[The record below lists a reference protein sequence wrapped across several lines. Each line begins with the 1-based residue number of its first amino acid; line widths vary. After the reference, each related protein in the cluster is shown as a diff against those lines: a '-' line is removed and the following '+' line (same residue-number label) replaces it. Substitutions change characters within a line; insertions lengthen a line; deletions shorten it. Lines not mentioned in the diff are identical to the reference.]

1 MRNRRL
7 DRPLQPVV
15 SDCRNLAGLCQSFV
29 QIVDANGVSFL
40 DWSSIRLSTALQVEF
55 QVLRESLRYPKG
67 RTRSSVDCSRG
78 PAHSLEVRSVAP
90 SRDDIP
96 AKKTRLRGIV
106 STMGAALAMAYG
118 WPGSATAEKI
128 EAALARAYQNNPQLN
143 AQRATVRQTDEGVT
157 RALSGYRP
165 TISANASAGKGFL
178 DAQASIPTSLLSTP
192 INVPIN
198 IRTTLDTWSVGVNAS
213 QNLLN
218 AQTPNRTRAAE
229 AQVFAARET
238 LRVIEQSVLLS
249 AASVYMDVLRD
260 TANLN
265 LQRDNVRVLRQT
277 LKVTQDRYDA
287 GLVTTTDVD
296 QAQAQLAA
304 AEASLAAAESS
315 LMTTK
320 ANYRR
325 IIGNE
330 AQNLSPG
337 MPVDRF
343 SPRTLEAAIVQSL
356 SQNPSV
362 TAAMYNVDVAQ
373 LQVKIAEAGLYPTLA
388 LFGSV
393 QQQQFIGSD
402 FDLKILNSAV
412 LTRLTVPIYQGGSE
426 YSAIRQNKEAV
437 GQQRLNLDQV
447 RDQVRANVAQYWGQV
462 QATKPQTEAAE
473 RQVKYAESALNG
485 VRDEARVGQRT
496 TLDVLNAIQALLN
509 ARVSLI
515 TAQHD
520 RVVASYNLLSA
531 VGGLSA
537 AVMGLPV
544 QLYDPGGHYHQ
555 VRDSWFGIRTPDG
568 R

>member
-1 MRNRRL
+1 MNGLPGMR
-7 DRPLQPVV
+7 
-15 SDCRNLAGLCQSFV
+15 
-29 QIVDANGVSFL
+29 GVKVF
-40 DWSSIRLSTALQVEF
+40 T
-55 QVLRESLRYPKG
+55 
-67 RTRSSVDCSRG
+67 
-78 PAHSLEVRSVAP
+78 
-90 SRDDIP
+90 
-96 AKKTRLRGIV
+96 
-106 STMGAALAMAYG
+106 GAAAAVLLLANMGPEPAL
-118 WPGSATAEKI
+118 ADTI
-128 EAALARAYQNNPQLN
+128 EAALVRAYQNNPQLN
-143 AQRATVRQTDEGVT
+143 AQRATVRQTDEGVAQ
-157 RALSGYRP
+157 ALSGYRP
-165 TISANASAGKGFL
+165 TVSADATAGKGFL
-178 DAQASIPTSLLSTP
+178 DAQASIPTNLLSTP

-213 QNLLN
+213 QNLFN
-218 AQTPNRTRAAE
+218 ARTPNRTRAAE
-229 AQVFAARET
+229 AKVFAARET

-260 TANLN
+260 TATLD

-304 AEASLAAAESS
+304 AEASLAAAESA

-325 IIGNE
+325 IIGSD
-330 AQNLSPG
+330 AQSLSPA

-343 SPRTLEAAIVQSL
+343 SPRTLEAAIAQSL

-362 TAAMYNVDVAQ
+362 TAAMYDVDVAQ

-388 LFGSV
+388 LLGSV
-393 QQQQFIGSD
+393 QQFQLSGGD
-402 FDLKILNSAV
+402 FNLKVLNSGV
-412 LTRLTVPIYQGGSE
+412 LTRLSVPLYQGGSE

-447 RDQVRANVAQYWGQV
+447 RDQIRANVAQYWGQV
-462 QATKPQTEAAE
+462 QATKAQTEAAE

-520 RVVASYNLLSA
+520 RVVASYNLLSG
-531 VGGLSA
+531 VGRLSA
-537 AVMGLPV
+537 AVMALPV
-544 QLYDPGGHYHQ
+544 QFYDPSVHYHQ
-555 VRDSWFGIRTPDG
+555 VRDSWFGVRTPDG

>member
-1 MRNRRL
+1 
-7 DRPLQPVV
+7 
-15 SDCRNLAGLCQSFV
+15 
-29 QIVDANGVSFL
+29 L
-40 DWSSIRLSTALQVEF
+40 DWGGIMLSTALQVEF
-55 QVLRESLRYPKG
+55 AVLRESLRDPKG
-67 RTRSSVDCSRG
+67 PQRSSADCSRG
-78 PAHSLEVRSVAP
+78 PARSLEVAAVAP
-90 SRDDIP
+90 ACHDIP
-96 AKKTRLRGIV
+96 AKKIRLRGIV
-106 STMGAALAMAYG
+106 RTMGAALAMAYG

-143 AQRATVRQTDEGVT
+143 AQRATVRQTDEGVAQ
-157 RALSGYRP
+157 ALSGYRP
-165 TISANASAGKGFL
+165 TVSADATAGKGFL
-178 DAQASIPTSLLSTP
+178 DAQASIPTNLLSTP

-213 QNLLN
+213 QNLFN
-218 AQTPNRTRAAE
+218 ARTPNRTRAAE
-229 AQVFAARET
+229 AKVFAARET

-260 TANLN
+260 TATLD

-325 IIGNE
+325 IIGSD
-330 AQNLSPG
+330 AQNLSPA

-343 SPRTLEAAIVQSL
+343 SPRTLEAAIAQSL

-362 TAAMYNVDVAQ
+362 TAAMYDVDVAQ

-388 LFGSV
+388 LLGSV
-393 QQQQFIGSD
+393 QQFQLSGGD
-402 FDLKILNSAV
+402 FNLKVLNSGV
-412 LTRLTVPIYQGGSE
+412 LTRLSVPIYQGGSE

-462 QATKPQTEAAE
+462 QATKAQTEAAE

-520 RVVASYNLLSA
+520 RVVASYNLLSG
-531 VGGLSA
+531 VGRLSA
-537 AVMGLPV
+537 AVMALPV
-544 QLYDPGGHYHQ
+544 QFYDPSVHYHQ
-555 VRDSWFGIRTPDG
+555 VRDSWFGVRTPDG